1 MLESSDTNVE
11 LILIVVVLICDDD
24 AGDLDHLTDV
34 RGELYAFG
42 RDKLD
47 LFGGSRWSRHVV
59 QEELDFVT
67 IIVLLY
73 KTSRER
79 DGLTNL
85 LACGGACVDKA
96 EDDHSEDQHDSAH
109 DVTLLLWSRVRLSK
123 RPMRRTGYD
132 LTKMRLQVG
141 SAPEICLK
149 ASSGAPTSQALTP
162 TGLQK
167 HTPVRL
173 QQVSGCGARLS
184 SDVPEVS

>member
-11 LILIVVVLICDDD
+11 LILIVVIVVVVVILIVILIVLICDDD
-24 AGDLDHLTDV
+24 AGDLDHMTDV

-59 QEELDFVT
+59 QEELDFVP

-85 LACGGACVDKA
+85 LA
-96 EDDHSEDQHDSAH
+96 
-109 DVTLLLWSRVRLSK
+109 
-123 RPMRRTGYD
+123 
-132 LTKMRLQVG
+132 
-141 SAPEICLK
+141 
-149 ASSGAPTSQALTP
+149 
-162 TGLQK
+162 
-167 HTPVRL
+167 
-173 QQVSGCGARLS
+173 
-184 SDVPEVS
+184 